1 MIEVTKDQFYE
12 FIEQQEQ
19 VEVSVSGISEP
30 PTRLYTRIVNGK
42 RETIGA
48 VTLFETYKKES
59 EGGRYPYVWQPN
71 TYRLMEL
78 DNEDTDK
85 RAND

>member
-1 MIEVTKDQFYE
+1 MMEVTKTQFYD

-19 VEVSVSGISEP
+19 VETSVSGISEP

-42 RETIGA
+42 REPIGA
-48 VTLFETYKKES
+48 VALFETYKKES

-71 TYRLMEL
+71 TYRLMGFENANA
-78 DNEDTDK
+78 DKCTD
-85 RAND
+85 D